1 MLKSSRGD
9 CRTVSRG
16 GLNIR
21 ADASQ
26 LSARATAA
34 TTPPPDLTAAISVIG
49 FLLVR
54 FGNGNFDVT
63 PDLILKSLA
72 SLQLLVAAIA
82 LVTRGV
88 HTDRVS
94 VCYCVAA
101 QRNCTF

>member
-1 MLKSSRGD
+1 MFRGA
-9 CRTVSRG
+9 CRIVSQA

-34 TTPPPDLTAAISVIG
+34 TTPPPDLTAAISVVG

-54 FGNGNFDVT
+54 FGSGNFDVT

-88 HTDRVS
+88 HTDRVNAS
-94 VCYCVAA
+94 YYVPP
-101 QRNCTF
+101 